1 MFVFTLNLY
10 GNAQAGAL
18 LILHIAMC
26 VFNIIKIVAFLSQGP
41 QGCGSFKNG
50 SFNDDAASAVAQLKM
65 DDSKGWGERVEAG
78 LKREG
83 AVWWGR
89 QGETD
94 DERG

>member
-1 MFVFTLNLY
+1 MT
-10 GNAQAGAL
+10 A
-18 LILHIAMC
+18 
-26 VFNIIKIVAFLSQGP
+26 S
-41 QGCGSFKNG
+41 KNG
-50 SFNDDAASAVAQLKM
+50 SFNDDAASAVAQLKI

>member
-1 MFVFTLNLY
+1 M
-10 GNAQAGAL
+10 
-18 LILHIAMC
+18 
-26 VFNIIKIVAFLSQGP
+26 FNIIKIVAFLSQGP

-65 DDSKGWGERVEAG
+65 DDSKERVEAG

>member
-1 MFVFTLNLY
+1 M
-10 GNAQAGAL
+10 
-18 LILHIAMC
+18 
-26 VFNIIKIVAFLSQGP
+26 FNIIKIVTFLAQGP

-50 SFNDDAASAVAQLKM
+50 SSNGDAAATVARLKM

>member
-1 MFVFTLNLY
+1 M
-10 GNAQAGAL
+10 
-18 LILHIAMC
+18 
-26 VFNIIKIVAFLSQGP
+26 FNIIKIVAVLSQGP

-65 DDSKGWGERVEAG
+65 DASKGWGERVEAG

>member
-1 MFVFTLNLY
+1 M
-10 GNAQAGAL
+10 
-18 LILHIAMC
+18 
-26 VFNIIKIVAFLSQGP
+26 FNISKNAAFLSQGP
-41 QGCGSFKNG
+41 QGCDSFKNG
-50 SFNDDAASAVAQLKM
+50 SFNDDAASAVAQLNM

-94 DERG
+94 SFPGRPSVL

>member
-1 MFVFTLNLY
+1 M
-10 GNAQAGAL
+10 
-18 LILHIAMC
+18 
-26 VFNIIKIVAFLSQGP
+26 FNIIKIVAFLSQGP

-83 AVWWGR
+83 AVWWGAA
-89 QGETD
+89 GGD
-94 DERG
+94 G